1 MLLGQALQE
10 IRRHPDPL
18 GLLAEDLDLVTLARA
33 NCAADAAGASF
44 SDNLSAALDS
54 FLGGASEE
62 DWMQFVS
69 MLQNGESSPAGCVN
83 LMLRRYL
90 REATAG
96 GCGC

>member
-1 MLLGQALQE
+1 MLLGRALEE

-33 NCAADAAGASF
+33 NWAAEAAGASF
-44 SDNLSAALDS
+44 SDILRAAIDS

-62 DWMQFVS
+62 DWMQLVGR
-69 MLQNGESSPAGCVN
+69 LQNGESSPAGCVN

-90 REATAG
+90 REATDN